1 MPTSVLA
8 SRYNTLRNQINLIL
22 GTSAISNPTYGYGE
36 NVSTTTKSGTGGEPT
51 PETINSDKISALDY
65 EQLYIDIVRC
75 RAHQIGPSAIT
86 IDEFVIGNVEENP
99 STADKIE
106 EAYISSLE
114 SLSANV
120 LTDRYLIDATTQAST
135 QNLLDFQNSHVT
147 STYNNNWTAFI
158 NHIVQ
163 VTWPSAEAR
172 RHFFNA
178 GGEVRFNA
186 SVLYTGSQQKTADWQ
201 SAMSNMGTI
210 SFKADRS
217 FSNSSVGQGQT
228 VGNNNIGSSYSLCY
242 RKDAGLTYS
251 LSAYELYARE
261 ISDQTIQFKVL
272 FDDPAPGGW
281 SIDETVL
288 GSFTSNLGLLIP
300 DGSVSINGT
309 SYDTVVYPS
318 NLLPVGSEIVSL
330 SAGTPPTPSYNLLR
344 STASINEGQSV
355 TITLSTN
362 NVSNGTVIPYTI
374 SGSASQADLGL
385 SSLSGSFIVGVTNS
399 VTLTAASDLTTEG
412 NESFTLSLSNGA
424 DSISVTIIDS
434 STTQPAAGTL
444 LSTFCQGVDL
454 YGSYANGTGGTYN
467 QLIESNSA
475 SCGYTSPFAFTV
487 SPSQYLVQGTAWD
500 IGTVSLGNSS
510 SASITIQNTGG
521 TTGTVTVT
529 DSSSPS
535 STTVSIDSQ
544 SSQSYSIAPGDS
556 QVVTL
561 TVTPTAIFD
570 ARATNTTYHYTFT
583 GSNGTSTRVY
593 WTGSAV
599 NLNVPQV
606 NTALAV
612 DSSNPSFPTVGNE
625 TTYKT
630 FTYTGTVS
638 NWTSGLQVSWV
649 NVLYA
654 GAGATNAGDFAGS
667 TLSGTASVSIT
678 NSPNPGDGSYTF
690 TRTAVQDSTT
700 ESGTEYF
707 GTRAYYGSTTSQTIY
722 AAIQDTSQTP
732 IAKSYNLSIFKNGN
746 PATSFTEGESG
757 VTSFIA
763 NGYDNGTMFHYRITG
778 VTTNDITLGTGQTL
792 TGTANLSGNNIFA
805 PSFTVRSEQDVDPN
819 KTLTLTYYEDNNGSQ
834 GTQVAT
840 TSVNILNDDVV
851 TGTNSAAITTP
862 VDVNQTFTFTGN
874 AEPNTTITWTGQR
887 TVGGPWTGSGSIS
900 VPASGSFSRSSLHT
914 GPGTFVYTLSF
925 ANNPAWS
932 PSSITLTQQIRA
944 VISITGPTQV
954 QVGQGFTLTIS
965 GGLRDGAFTVNGVS
979 SPAFVFNSSGQATI
993 QGTPTIE
1000 GVSSY
1005 TVVDVAGG
1013 NSASWSVTSTQS
1025 YSPTLSY
1032 SPSSPDTNDTI
1043 TLSATGGRPLG
1054 AFTVTGTW
1062 STTSTTQT
1070 INGNFDS
1077 NGNWSTSFSLGAG
1090 SYSYTLTTNN
1100 DGSTSTSFTVTEA
1113 VTYNPYI
1120 IVTQNTSVPT
1130 TIGVNAVG
1138 FRPGVGYVAT
1148 VSTSRASPQSFNR
1161 ITGTSGTDSF
1171 SFSVSQGSPYS
1182 FPLGVTFVDDDG
1194 NSGSDQI
1201 TVTLEEPI
1209 DPPTIG
1215 FAPTS
1220 GTINSTTYVLS
1231 WDAANASSATVT
1243 VTAPDG
1249 GVTVITD
1256 ELSGSRTS
1264 TLGQTGTWTAAIA
1277 TAGGTRTASA
1287 TVSPAAVVIPVP
1299 SVSLTASGS
1308 GYTGEVLTATF
1319 NGNTNNSPAAT
1330 GSFTV
1335 IKNPSGSS
1343 IVTDSGFTGSIT
1355 TVANVAGTWTAT
1367 TTTPYYNAN
1376 GVVQYA
1382 SATDSISITT
1392 YVPPP
1397 AAPTITGFWD
1407 PASITTGQFSTF
1419 AWSASNAQS
1428 ASLSG
1433 IINQSSA
1440 GTSGTRNSGTQ
1451 YTPGT
1456 KTVTVTAT
1464 GAGGTTSQSYDLTVN
1479 APVSYAISLSV
1490 VTFSSTV
1497 EAIVTGGIPNTSYTM
1512 GLFTTNPFSTVAT
1525 VQRTLDSAGTDTVT
1539 EILPAG
1545 SYILSIVQTGA
1556 GSASQ
1561 SFSVNN
1567 IGGPA

>member
-36 NVSTTTKSGTGGEPT
+36 NVSTTTKLGTGGEPT

-65 EQLYIDIVRC
+65 EQLYVDIVRC

-86 IDEFVIGNVEENP
+86 IDDFVVGNIEENP
-99 STADKIE
+99 TTVDKIE

-114 SLSANV
+114 SLSTNIS
-120 LTDRYLIDATTQAST
+120 TDRYLIDATTQAST

-163 VTWPSAEAR
+163 VTWPSAAAR

-288 GSFTSNLGLLIP
+288 GSFTSNLGLLVP

-309 SYDTVVYPS
+309 TYDTVVYPS
-318 NLLPVGSEIVSL
+318 VELPVGSEIVSL
-330 SAGTPPTPSYNLLR
+330 SAGTPPAPSYNLTR
-344 STASINEGQSV
+344 SRASINEGQSV

-374 SGSASQADLGL
+374 SGSVSQADLGL
-385 SSLSGSFIVGVTNS
+385 TSLSGSFIVGVTNS
-399 VTLTAASDLTTEG
+399 VTFTATSDLTTEG
-412 NESFTLSLSNGA
+412 SESFTVSLSNGA
-424 DSISVTIIDS
+424 DSVSVTINDS

-444 LSTFCQGVDL
+444 LSTFCQGVDK

-467 QLIESNSA
+467 QLIESNSPD
-475 SCGYTSPFAFTV
+475 CGYTSPFAFSV
-487 SPSQYLVQGTAWD
+487 SPNTYKIQSTAWD

-535 STTVSIDSQ
+535 STTVSVDSQ
-544 SSQSYSIAPGDS
+544 SSRSYSIAPGGS

-561 TVTPTAIFD
+561 TVTPTAVFD

-583 GSNGTSTRVY
+583 GSNGTSTRIY

-606 NTALAV
+606 NNALTV
-612 DSSNPSFPTVGNE
+612 DSSNPGAPTVGNE

-654 GAGATNAGDFAGS
+654 GAGPTNAGDFAGS

-678 NSPNPGDGSYTF
+678 NSPNTGDGSYTF

-700 ESGTEYF
+700 ESGTEFF

-732 IAKSYNLSIFKNGN
+732 VAKSYNLSIFKNGN
-746 PATSFTEGESG
+746 PATSFNEGETG

-778 VTTNDITLGTGQTL
+778 VTTNDITLGTGQAL

-805 PSFTVRSEQDVDPN
+805 PGFTVNNEQDVDPN
-819 KTLTLTYYEDNNGSQ
+819 KTLTVTYYEDDNGSQ
-834 GTQVAT
+834 STQVAT
-840 TSVNILNDDVV
+840 VSVNILNDDVV

-862 VDVNQTFTFTGN
+862 VDVNETFTFTGN

-887 TVGGPWTGSGSIS
+887 TVGGPWTGSGSIN
-900 VPASGSFSRSSLHT
+900 VPASGSFARSSLHT
-914 GPGTFVYTLSF
+914 GSGTFVYVLSF

-932 PSSITLTQQIRA
+932 PSSITLTQQIKA
-944 VISITGPTQV
+944 VISITGPTNV
-954 QVGQGFTLTIS
+954 QVGEGFTLTVS
-965 GGLRDGAFTVNGVS
+965 GGQRQGAYTINGVS
-979 SPAFVFNSSGQATI
+979 SPAFVFNNSGQATI
-993 QGTPTIE
+993 QGVPTIE

-1013 NSASWSVTSTQS
+1013 NSASFSVTSTQS

-1032 SPSSPDTNDTI
+1032 SPSSPNTNDTI

-1054 AFTVTGTW
+1054 RFTVTGTW
-1062 STTSTTQT
+1062 SVTSTTQT
-1070 INGNFDS
+1070 INGSFDS

-1100 DGSTSTSFTVTEA
+1100 DGSTSTSFTVTAA

-1120 IVTQNTSVPT
+1120 IVTQSTSTPT
-1130 TIGVNAVG
+1130 NIGVNAVG
-1138 FRPGVGYVAT
+1138 FRPGVGYIAT
-1148 VSTSRASPQSFNR
+1148 VSTSRASPQSFSR

-1215 FAPTS
+1215 FSPTS

-1231 WDAANASSATVT
+1231 WDAANASSATIT

-1249 GVTVITD
+1249 GTTVITD

-1264 TLGQTGTWTAAIA
+1264 TLGQTGTWTGAIV
-1277 TAGGTRTASA
+1277 TAGGTQTASA
-1287 TVSPAAVVIPVP
+1287 TVSPAAVVAPIP
-1299 SVSLTASGS
+1299 SVSLSASGS
-1308 GYTGEVLTATF
+1308 GYTGEVLTATY

-1330 GSFTV
+1330 GSFTT
-1335 IKNPSGSS
+1335 IYNPSNQAQ
-1343 IVTDSGFTGSIT
+1343 VTDSTISGSIT
-1355 TVANVAGTWTAT
+1355 TVATSAGTWKAT
-1367 TTTPYYNAN
+1367 TITPWYNATGN
-1376 GVVQYA
+1376 AQYA
-1382 SATDSISITT
+1382 SATDTVSITT

-1407 PASITTGQFSTF
+1407 PASITTGQSSTF
-1419 AWSASNAQS
+1419 AWSASNAQY
-1428 ASLSG
+1428 AGLSG
-1433 IINQSSA
+1433 IINQSPV
-1440 GTSGTRNSGTQ
+1440 GTSGTQSSGTQ
-1451 YTPGT
+1451 YTPGN
-1456 KTVTVTAT
+1456 KTITVTAT
-1464 GAGGTTSQSYDLTVN
+1464 GTGGTTSESYDLVVN
-1479 APVSYAISLSV
+1479 APVSYAISVSV
-1490 VTFSSTV
+1490 VAFDQTV
-1497 EAIVTGGIPNTSYTM
+1497 EVVVTGGIPNTSYTM
-1512 GLFTTNPFSTVAT
+1512 GLYLTNPFSTVAT
-1525 VQRTLDSAGTDTVT
+1525 ASRTLDSSGTDSIV
-1539 EILPAG
+1539 EILPTG
-1545 SYILSIVQTGA
+1545 NYIIAVNQSGA
-1556 GSASQ
+1556 GSATQ
-1561 SFSVNN
+1561 AFSVSNQ
-1567 IGGPA
+1567 GGPA